1 MEQDYQKIVA
11 AAKTG
16 AEKSFEA
23 QMELLE
29 QFCGINCGSRNV
41 EGNKRVVQLVDHV
54 LVEIGADKVPVKD
67 QNMI

>member
-29 QFCGINCGSRNV
+29 QF
-41 EGNKRVVQLVDHV
+41 
-54 LVEIGADKVPVKD
+54 
-67 QNMI
+67 